1 MSTEHT
7 HDHTH
12 GECCKTAA
20 ASGSGFK
27 YFVPGLIIGFILGA
41 VVGVILPE
49 MRGGGP
55 PLQPRTD
62 SGGRV
67 MTEEERN
74 PAPPELPTEGS
85 DAAPEGTTPPATT
98 PPTTPEAPASGG
110 GH

>member
-12 GECCKTAA
+12 GDCCQTAA
-20 ASGSGFK
+20 ASSSGFK

-74 PAPPELPTEGS
+74 PAPPEMPAEGS
-85 DAAPEGTTPPATT
+85 DAAPEGTTTE
-98 PPTTPEAPASGG
+98 PPTNSEAPATDG